1 MNETTIVKF
10 QLTIRGYI
18 GEGGESELSITR
30 IYCHEVSFPQSFVD
44 SFVYL
49 CWVRIDGFYFSIDSF
64 DSECP
69 TIPLFDGSESFI
81 ESNTDNLIEKLDK
94 IHARLSIEKKWK
106 LVKEVIED
114 D

>member
-1 MNETTIVKF
+1 MTEQTTVKF
-10 QLTIRGYI
+10 RLTIRGYI
-18 GEGGESELSITR
+18 GEGRESELSITR

-49 CWVRIDGFYFSIDSF
+49 CWLHMDGFYFSIDSF

-69 TIPLFDGSESFI
+69 TIPLFYGSESFI
-81 ESNTDNLIEKLDK
+81 ESNMDNLIEKLDK

-106 LVKEVIED
+106 LVKEVKEND
-114 D
+114 